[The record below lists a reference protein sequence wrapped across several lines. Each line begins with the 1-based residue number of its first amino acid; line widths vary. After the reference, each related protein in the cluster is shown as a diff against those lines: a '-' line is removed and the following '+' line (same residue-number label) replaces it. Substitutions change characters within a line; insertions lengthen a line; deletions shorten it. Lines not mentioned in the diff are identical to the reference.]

1 MNLAVASNGQDVI
14 EWCRTAPFEAPPKI
28 QRPGNRQMSN
38 ATTPSNFLIQQAQS
52 LAPLREFLAATTRIV
67 EQDQAEPERVNAV
80 RTALSKLLADDS
92 WLPEPAAQPHPE
104 HYQQYL
110 LHCDPLERFSVV
122 SFVWGPGQRTP
133 VHDHMVWGLI
143 GMLRGSETG
152 QNFVRDATGTLT
164 PVGSPVTLSPGD
176 IEMVSPSTGDI
187 HQVANAYN
195 DRTSISIHVYGGNIG
210 AVARHVFD
218 PDTGAIK
225 NFVSGYSSP
234 QVPNLWDMS
243 HIVRAGLTQEAS

>member
-1 MNLAVASNGQDVI
+1 
-14 EWCRTAPFEAPPKI
+14 
-28 QRPGNRQMSN
+28 MSN
-38 ATTPSNFLIQQAQS
+38 ATDPTSSLIQQARS
-52 LAPLREFLAATTRIV
+52 LAPLREFLATTTRIV
-67 EQDQAEPERVNAV
+67 EQDQPEPERVEAV
-80 RTALSKLLADDS
+80 RTALAKLIADDS
-92 WLPEPAAQPHPE
+92 WLPDSAAQPHPE

-152 QNFVRDATGTLT
+152 QNFTRDENGALT
-164 PVGSPVTLSPGD
+164 AAGSPATLSPGD
-176 IEMVSPSTGDI
+176 IEMVSPNTGDI
-187 HQVANAYN
+187 HQVANAHD

-218 PDTGAIK
+218 PETGAVK

-234 QVPNLWDMS
+234 LVPNLWDMS
-243 HIVRAGLTQEAS
+243 HIVRAGLSQEAA